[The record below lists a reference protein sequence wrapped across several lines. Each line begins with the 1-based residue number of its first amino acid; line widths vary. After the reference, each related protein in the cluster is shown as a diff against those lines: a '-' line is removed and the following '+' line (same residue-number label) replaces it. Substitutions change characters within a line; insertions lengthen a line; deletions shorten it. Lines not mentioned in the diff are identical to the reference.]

1 MNAEEIIKRADKL
14 KSDRGNWE
22 ENWQEIMDYVLP
34 RKSNITTIY
43 AKGEKRNT
51 TVYDSTAIHA
61 NELLSA
67 SLQGT
72 LSSSSTKWFGLRLRK
87 KELNDIEAVKKWL
100 QDCEKAMYRAFNY
113 SNFRSESHESYLD
126 LCTIGTACML
136 VEERSINQDGTWGGL
151 RFRTEHV
158 SGYLI
163 DENADGIVDTVY
175 RILKPS
181 ARQAYQ
187 DYKENLSEE
196 TILKATEKPDETI
209 EIVHCVRPG
218 TDVGVDSL
226 FPFISVYVER
236 KHKKII
242 RESGYREFPFAV
254 PRWTKATGEVYGRSP
269 SFNAL
274 PDIRTLNRAVELALR
289 AWAKDIDPALIL
301 PDEGVNGKFKT
312 QASALNYMRP
322 DLIGKVSTVPSGA
335 RWDVTQIETEKLKES
350 IRKIY
355 FADQLQLQQGPQMTA
370 TEAQIR
376 FELMQR
382 LLGPTLGRLEGEYLN
397 PIIQRVFQIMFRAN
411 QFPPVPRELQG
422 EEVDVM
428 YNGPLARA
436 QRMNEMV
443 AVQRWLES
451 VGQIAQFAPAALDNV
466 NTDYIVKMNAES
478 LGVPVQAVRAQDEI
492 DQIRNNRAQQ
502 MQQQQ
507 MMNNA
512 QDAANVSKAMQ

>member
-1 MNAEEIIKRADKL
+1 MNVEQIIKRSQKL

-34 RKSNITTIY
+34 RKSNVTTVY
-43 AKGEKRNT
+43 SKGEKRNT
-51 TVYDSTAIHA
+51 VVYDSTAIHA
-61 NELLSA
+61 NELLSS

-87 KELNDIEAVKKWL
+87 KELNEFESIKNWL
-100 QDCEKAMYRAFNY
+100 QECEAAMYRAFLH
-113 SNFRSESHESYLD
+113 SNFRTESHESYLD
-126 LCTIGTACML
+126 LTSIGTACML
-136 VEERSINQDGTWGGL
+136 IEERKLNHDGTWGGL
-151 RFRTEHV
+151 RFRTEHI

-163 DENADGIVDTVY
+163 DENADGVVDTVY
-175 RILKPS
+175 RLLKPT

-187 DYKENLSEE
+187 DYGEMLSEE
-196 TILKATEKPDETI
+196 TITKATEKPDETV
-209 EIVHCVRPG
+209 EIIHCIRPG
-218 TDVGVDSL
+218 DDLGENPL
-226 FPFISVYVER
+226 FPYVSVYVEV
-236 KHKKII
+236 KAKKII
-242 RESGYREFPFAV
+242 KEGGYREFPCAT

-274 PDIRTLNRAVELALR
+274 PDIRTLNRAVELSLR
-289 AWAKDIDPALIL
+289 AWAKDIDPPLIL

-312 QASALNYMRP
+312 QASAINYLRP
-322 DLIGKVSTVPSGA
+322 DLIGKVATVPSGS
-335 RWDVTQIETEKLKES
+335 RWDVTQIESEKLKES

-397 PIIQRVFQIMFRAN
+397 PIIQRVFQIMLRAN
-411 QFPPVPRELQG
+411 QFPPVPEELQG
-422 EEVDVM
+422 EEIDVM

-443 AVQRWLES
+443 AVQRWLEG
-451 VGQIAQFAPAALDNV
+451 VGQIAQFSPDALDNV
-466 NTDYIVKMNAES
+466 DTDFIVRMNAES
-478 LGVPVQAVRAQDEI
+478 LGVPIQAMRPQADVDKRRSDRSAQME
-492 DQIRNNRAQQ
+492 
-502 MQQQQ
+502 QQQ
-507 MMNNA
+507 MA
-512 QDAANVSKAMQ
+512 QTAMDAANVAKTMQ

>member
-1 MNAEEIIKRADKL
+1 MSAEQIIKRLDKL
-14 KSDRGNWE
+14 SGDRGNWE
-22 ENWQEIMDYVLP
+22 SVWQEIMDYVLP
-34 RKSNITTIY
+34 RKSNITTQY

-51 TVYDSTAIHA
+51 VVYDSTAIHS
-61 NELLSA
+61 NELLAS

-87 KELNDIEAVKKWL
+87 KELNEMDAVKEWL
-100 QDCEKAMYRAFNY
+100 QECENTMYRAFNQ
-113 SNFRSESHESYLD
+113 SNFRTESHESYLD
-126 LCTIGTACML
+126 LTSIGTACLL
-136 VEERSINQDGTWGGL
+136 VEEKPVKDDGEWGGL

-158 SGYLI
+158 SGYFI
-163 DENADGIVDTVY
+163 DESADGVVDTVY
-175 RILKPS
+175 RKLKPS
-181 ARQAYQ
+181 ARKAYQ
-187 DYKENLSEE
+187 DYGDALSQE
-196 TILKATEKPDETI
+196 TIEKAQKKPDETV
-209 EIVHCVRPG
+209 EIIHCVRPG
-218 TDVGVDSL
+218 DDLGVDSL
-226 FPFISVYVER
+226 FPYVSIYVE
-236 KHKKII
+236 KKAKKII

-254 PRWTKATGEVYGRSP
+254 PRWTKATGELYGRSP

-274 PDIRTLNRAVELALR
+274 PDIRTLNRAVQLALR

-322 DLIGKVSTVPSGA
+322 DLIDKVSTVPSGA
-335 RWDVTQIETEKLKES
+335 RWDVTQIQTELLKES

-397 PIIQRVFQIMFRAN
+397 PIIQRVFNIMLRAG
-411 QFPPVPRELQG
+411 QFPPIPQELEG
-422 EEVDVM
+422 EELDVR

-451 VGQIAQFAPAALDNV
+451 VGQMAQVAPEALDNV
-466 NTDYIVKMNAES
+466 DTDFIVKMNAES
-478 LGVPVQAVRAQDEI
+478 LGVPIQAMRSQSDVEQLRKDRAAMLEREQQKQDVM
-492 DQIRNNRAQQ
+492 DG
-502 MQQQQ
+502 
-507 MMNNA
+507 
-512 QDAANVSKAMQ
+512 ANVAKAVQ